1 MKALVFPGQ
10 GSQIVGMGAEF
21 FEKFEEVKEIFKIAD
36 ERLNYSITKIILEGS
51 SEELQLTQNTQPAIL
66 TVSYS
71 IFKVLKKL
79 LKFDLNSF
87 EFFAGHSLGEYTA
100 LVCAESIQFSDAIY
114 LLHERGKAMQK
125 AVPVSE
131 GGMIAVLGVDI
142 QEVNKLINLSKK
154 EVFVKLQMI
163 TQKAK

>member
-1 MKALVFPGQ
+1 MVYTTNKVYININNSKLDYILKALVFPGQ

-71 IFKVLKKL
+71 ILSFKETFK
-79 LKFDLNSF
+79 
-87 EFFAGHSLGEYTA
+87 
-100 LVCAESIQFSDAIY
+100 I
-114 LLHERGKAMQK
+114 
-125 AVPVSE
+125 
-131 GGMIAVLGVDI
+131 
-142 QEVNKLINLSKK
+142 
-154 EVFVKLQMI
+154 
-163 TQKAK
+163 